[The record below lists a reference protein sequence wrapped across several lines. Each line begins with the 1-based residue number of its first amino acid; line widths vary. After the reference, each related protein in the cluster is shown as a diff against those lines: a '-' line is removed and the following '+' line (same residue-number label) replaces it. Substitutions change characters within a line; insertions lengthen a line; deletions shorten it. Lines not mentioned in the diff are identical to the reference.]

1 MLTHRSF
8 PVTFNYAFN
17 IPTSLGDRATVTIPD
32 IRRISSTIRAAPM
45 GIVFVTF
52 SLPSFSAPQV
62 MTNGVTTPRAALD
75 ASHGAHSPLERREYA
90 AIALFY
96 DAMTDV
102 PCLLRASASEAPTV
116 VVQHRL
122 LGESSIDRVL
132 LSSGFT
138 TSSEEFAT
146 VAGRVKSRSP

>member
-1 MLTHRSF
+1 
-8 PVTFNYAFN
+8 
-17 IPTSLGDRATVTIPD
+17 
-32 IRRISSTIRAAPM
+32 M

-52 SLPSFSAPQV
+52 SLPSFSALQA
-62 MTNGVTTPRAALD
+62 MTNGITAPRAALD

-116 VVQHRL
+116 VVHRL

-132 LSSGFT
+132 LSSDLT
-138 TSSEEFAT
+138 TSSEELAA